1 MFYNRVD
8 RWLKMT
14 FSVLLIFIFM
24 HLLDAFIQSEFIHFI
39 HLCVCMCVF
48 AGNRT
53 QHHCVAD
60 QA

>member
-1 MFYNRVD
+1 MFYNTVGSE
-8 RWLKMT
+8 WLKMT
-14 FSVLLIFIFM
+14 FSVLLIFTFM

-39 HLCVCMCVF
+39 HLCVCVF